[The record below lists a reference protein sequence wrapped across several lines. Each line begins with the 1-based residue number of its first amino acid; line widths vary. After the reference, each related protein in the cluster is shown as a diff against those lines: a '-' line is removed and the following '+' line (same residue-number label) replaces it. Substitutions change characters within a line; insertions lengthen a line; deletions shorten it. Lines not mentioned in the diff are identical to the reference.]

1 MGGFAILFYCSWVA
15 AEETAAVLNKKLLL
29 LLGIVLW
36 DNIPVLVVQWVDGR
50 ATPRLSSNTRSGTSK

>member
-36 DNIPVLVVQWVDGR
+36 DNIPVLVVNGWTGGR
-50 ATPRLSSNTRSGTSK
+50 EV

>member
-1 MGGFAILFYCSWVA
+1 MGGFAIVFYCSWVA

-50 ATPRLSSNTRSGTSK
+50 AGGLSSNTRSGTSK